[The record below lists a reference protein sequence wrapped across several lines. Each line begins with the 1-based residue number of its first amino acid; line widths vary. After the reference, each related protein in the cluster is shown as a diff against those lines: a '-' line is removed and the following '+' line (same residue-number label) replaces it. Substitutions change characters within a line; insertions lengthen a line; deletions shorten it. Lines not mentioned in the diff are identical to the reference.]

1 VTCFSE
7 PSKIVKL
14 LGNLM
19 KDDRQFREL
28 IVWLENQKIRLYKVE
43 DREAIDDTENIN
55 WPQVF
60 SKVIRKQ

>member
-1 VTCFSE
+1 
-7 PSKIVKL
+7 
-14 LGNLM
+14 M